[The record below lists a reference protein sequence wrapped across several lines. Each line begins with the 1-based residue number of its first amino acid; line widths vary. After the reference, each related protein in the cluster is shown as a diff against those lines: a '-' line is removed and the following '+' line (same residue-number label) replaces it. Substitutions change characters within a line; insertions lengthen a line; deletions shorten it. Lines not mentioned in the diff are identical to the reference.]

1 MAFRKKI
8 NELIESKGGFG
19 YGIDYKIQKQ
29 AVRNLNEVKDKVIKK
44 LNEYAEINPKFGKPY
59 QASNEAYSVYHAS
72 NSIKNFLKSKFSDYL
87 KYPALHYLFNA
98 GLHAGGATLAGAT
111 YPMYQGAKLLYRVY
125 KSPTLA
131 KLYGGVLKGAIQ
143 NNASVTSKNLSALKK
158 ELKKEDS
165 LQESSKQSN

>member
-1 MAFRKKI
+1 M
-8 NELIESKGGFG
+8 
-19 YGIDYKIQKQ
+19 
-29 AVRNLNEVKDKVIKK
+29 
-44 LNEYAEINPKFGKPY
+44 
-59 QASNEAYSVYHAS
+59 
-72 NSIKNFLKSKFSDYL
+72 
-87 KYPALHYLFNA
+87 FNA